1 MKNSIT
7 TRIAILAFMA
17 LFLTALPAQAQ
28 EDDGKYREAIELADR
43 YFSEGDYLNAKAS
56 YQHALQL
63 KPGAQYPGERLQ
75 ESIGLLRQQLEK
87 MALFNERLGT
97 ADRLFGEGAWDAAIT
112 AYREAGKVMPADPYP
127 DRQIGKIREKM
138 AEEAAK
144 TARFNDL
151 LTAGKQHFDDADYI
165 KASETFTEALALFP
179 DNAEAKS
186 LLEAA
191 GEELALAAEQESE
204 YDKAISEARM
214 YHARKDYENEL
225 LAYQRAAE
233 LKPGEALPQAKIRE
247 VNDFLRKYESYNLF
261 VSEAD
266 ELYITQQYARS
277 GEKYQKALEVL
288 PGENYPR
295 EMISKVNEALAEK
308 TERNRAAY
316 DEAVAKADELYSQEN
331 YEAAMVAYS
340 DALRYYPDGEY
351 ARKRLTGI
359 NEIMTLKKA
368 REEAYAN
375 AITLADKHFS
385 DKAYREARAEYRKA
399 ADIQPF
405 EQYPKVR
412 INEID
417 MILSELQSKLE
428 TYEQVVQGADKLFNV
443 GDYALART
451 QYLKAKDILAD
462 RSYPDDQI
470 RMIDEILNREQDTRA
485 AYLAAIGRGDG
496 YFAERLWE
504 KAKGEYM
511 TATDLIPAEQYPRD
525 RIAEINQLLAQL
537 KAEQESYTLALKAAD
552 LLLAEKDYRGALGE
566 YRKAAAIFT
575 DEEYPRQKIEEI
587 EAMLAEAERLAAL
600 EAEYS
605 RLIDEADAL
614 LAAEDYREAREKYRL
629 AKDLKEE
636 LPYPAQKITEIDALL
651 EAIGQQQMLEEQY
664 AAALSKADA
673 FFDEGSFE
681 EAKAAWETAAG
692 LKPGESY
699 PRERILEAARLIEEA
714 ARLREIEDNYAAA
727 ILSGDEKFERKQ
739 YEQARESY
747 REALA
752 VKPAEAYPAG
762 RMAEIDRILA
772 AMAEQDATDRAYAA
786 AVEKAD
792 RLYGLSDL
800 AAAREA
806 YLEAAGIKPA
816 ESYPAQRISEIDNFL
831 EEQARLAAQREAYE
845 TAIATADLFFGR
857 QEYGEAREAYM
868 RALSAKNDE
877 SYPQQRITEIDS
889 IMQETAER
897 QRTEEGYANAIALA
911 DNHFNNKEYRE
922 AKAGYEQALGFKPG
936 EAYAAGRISEVE
948 GILAEMARQEELQA
962 AYSAAINWADSSFAA
977 GQYAEAR
984 QAYLEA
990 LAAREDDSHAL
1001 GRLKESE
1008 DMLAQLARER
1018 DLDEQYNKLMAQAGA
1033 AFDKEDYATAGEAY
1047 RDASALKPGE
1057 ELPAERL
1064 REIDALLAEQARLA
1078 ETARQ
1083 YARAIAGAD
1092 SLFALSDWEASLQAY
1107 REAGG
1112 IKKEENY
1119 PQQQIDRIN
1128 TIIREEARQKK
1139 IDEDY
1144 RLAVAGG
1151 DEHLENK
1158 KYMEALQAYELAA
1171 ELKPGEPYPGE
1182 QISGI
1187 RARLSEMR
1195 EEQQKAFEAAMAQ
1208 ADSYF
1213 DLGNY
1218 RSARSAYQT
1227 AVNLR
1232 PEDDKAR
1239 EGLEEAN
1246 RRYQEELETLKV
1258 EYRKYIADADNA
1270 FREKI
1275 YDAAIEN
1282 YRMAAGI
1289 LPDEEY
1295 PLKMVSRITQII
1307 NDNAITD
1314 VNKLAQVIPNNT
1326 DKRFSFESLPAS
1338 VRKQNYILIKA
1349 RNLSGHDY
1357 KMLVN
1362 FGRDNS
1368 KTGGVVLPVPAG
1380 TLQRDYIIRIGA
1392 LYRWFSEDNN
1402 WLSIYPEGGD
1412 IEVAL
1417 IRISKSD

>member
-1 MKNSIT
+1 MKNSMT
-7 TRIAILAFMA
+7 TLTAVLAFMA

-56 YQHALQL
+56 YQLALQL
-63 KPGAQYPGERLQ
+63 KPGAAYPGERLQ
-75 ESIGLLRQQLEK
+75 ESIGLLRKQLEK

-112 AYREAGKVMPADPYP
+112 AYEEAKKVMPSDPYP

-151 LTAGKQHFDDADYI
+151 LTAGKQHFDDADYV
-165 KASETFTEALALFP
+165 KASETFTEALELFP
-179 DNAEAKS
+179 ENAEAKA

-191 GEELALAAEQESE
+191 GEELAFAAGQESE

-225 LAYQRAAE
+225 LAYQRAAG
-233 LKPGEALPQAKIRE
+233 LKPDEALPQAKIRE
-247 VNDFLRKYESYNLF
+247 VNEFLRKYESYNLF

-266 ELYITQQYARS
+266 ELYITQQYALS
-277 GEKYQKALEVL
+277 GEKYKKALEVL

-295 EMISKVNEALAEK
+295 EMISKVNAALAEK
-308 TERNRAAY
+308 TERNRTAY
-316 DEAVAKADELYSQEN
+316 EEAVAKADELYNQEN
-331 YEAAMVAYS
+331 YEDAMIAYS
-340 DALRYYPDGEY
+340 DALRYWPDGDH
-351 ARKRLTGI
+351 ARKQLIGI
-359 NEIMTLKKA
+359 NEIMAMKKA

-375 AITLADKHFS
+375 AISLADKHFS
-385 DKAYREARAEYRKA
+385 GKAYPEARAEYRKA

-412 INEID
+412 ISEID

-428 TYEQVVQGADKLFNV
+428 TYEQVIQGADKLFNV
-443 GDYALART
+443 GDYELART
-451 QYLKAKDILAD
+451 QYLKARDILAD

-470 RMIDEILNREQDTRA
+470 RMIDEILNREQSTRE
-485 AYLAAIGRGDG
+485 AYLAAIARGDEF
-496 YFAERLWE
+496 FAGRLWE

-525 RIAEINQLLAQL
+525 RITEINNLLAQL
-537 KAEQESYTLALKAAD
+537 KAEQENYTLALKAAD
-552 LLLAEKDYRGALGE
+552 RLLTEKDYRAALGE

-587 EAMLAEAERLAAL
+587 ESLLAEEQRLEEL

-605 RLIDEADAL
+605 RLIAEADAL
-614 LAAEDYREAREKYRL
+614 LAGEDYREAREKYTL
-629 AKDLKEE
+629 ARSLKGQA
-636 LPYPAQKITEIDALL
+636 PYPAQKIGEIDAVL

-673 FFDEGSFE
+673 FFEEGSFE

-699 PRERILEAARLIEEA
+699 PRERILEATRLIEEA

-727 ILSGDEKFERKQ
+727 ILSGDEQFERKQ

-752 VKPAEAYPAG
+752 VKPSEAYPAG

-786 AVEKAD
+786 AIAEAD
-792 RLYGLSDL
+792 RLYELSEL
-800 AAAREA
+800 PAAREA
-806 YLEAAGIKPA
+806 YLEAAGLKPA
-816 ESYPAQRISEIDNFL
+816 EAYPAQRISEIENFL
-831 EEQARLAAQREAYE
+831 EEQARLAAQQEAYA

-857 QEYGEAREAYM
+857 QEYGEAREAYE

-877 SYPQQRITEIDS
+877 TYPQQRIAEIDS
-889 IMQETAER
+889 IRQETAER

-911 DNHFNNKEYRE
+911 DNHFNNKEYLQ
-922 AKAGYEQALGFKPG
+922 AKEGYEKALGFKPG

-948 GILAEMARQEELQA
+948 GILADVARREELQA
-962 AYSAAINWADSSFAA
+962 AYSAAINEADSSFALNL
-977 GQYAEAR
+977 YAEAG
-984 QAYLEA
+984 QAYREA
-990 LAAREDDSHAL
+990 MAVRPGDSYAE

-1008 DMLAQLARER
+1008 ERLERINRER
-1018 DLDEQYNKLMAQAGA
+1018 ELDEQYNSLMARAGT
-1033 AFDKEDYATAGEAY
+1033 AFERKDYAAAREAY
-1047 RDASALKPGE
+1047 QAASALKPGE
-1057 ELPAERL
+1057 ELPAGRII
-1064 REIDALLAEQARLA
+1064 EIDALMAEQARLA
-1078 ETARQ
+1078 ETVRQ

-1107 REAGG
+1107 REAGS
-1112 IKKEENY
+1112 IKKEEDY
-1119 PQQQIDRIN
+1119 PQEQIDRIN

-1158 KYMEALQAYELAA
+1158 EYMEALQAYELAA

-1208 ADSYF
+1208 ANSYF

-1227 AVNLR
+1227 AVNLS
-1232 PEDDKAR
+1232 PEDKDAR
-1239 EGLEEAN
+1239 AGLEEAD

-1258 EYRKYIADADNA
+1258 EYRKYIADADNY

-1295 PLKMVSRITQII
+1295 PMKMVSRITQII

-1326 DKRFSFESLPAS
+1326 DRRFNFEPLPAS

-1349 RNLSGHDY
+1349 RNMSEQDY

-1362 FGRDNS
+1362 FGKDNS

-1380 TLQRDYIIRIGA
+1380 SMQRDYIIRIGA